1 MTDGK
6 GKTIEC
12 KNALFIMTS
21 NLASDEIAEYGMQL
35 RKEAEEIASARYKG
49 VINDI
54 QVTENVTVS
63 KHFKEKVIRPILK
76 RHFKRDEF
84 LGRINEMVY
93 FLPFSWSELN
103 QLVVKELEFWAKQAK
118 DKHKMELSWDKRV
131 IAVLADGYNV
141 HYGARSIKH
150 EVERRVI
157 NQLAAAHE
165 NRLIQR
171 GSKVNITIDDG
182 SNGDNNQVEKQPKIV
197 LQIINDKNKSIFN
210 LPFNKTTKIS

>member
-1 MTDGK
+1 MNNSV
-6 GKTIEC
+6 KTR
-12 KNALFIMTS
+12 KNHQLNNRMFCNEKFDLKTMKNCMLKWMHQTRVFVSTKFNVHLYIDIPLNNITS
-21 NLASDEIAEYGMQL
+21 HNH
-35 RKEAEEIASARYKG
+35 
-49 VINDI
+49 
-54 QVTENVTVS
+54 VTVS

-93 FLPFSWSELN
+93 FLPFSRSELN

-150 EVERRVI
+150 RVER
-157 NQLAAAHE
+157 
-165 NRLIQR
+165 
-171 GSKVNITIDDG
+171 
-182 SNGDNNQVEKQPKIV
+182 
-197 LQIINDKNKSIFN
+197 
-210 LPFNKTTKIS
+210 